1 MLVIARTVILPVK
14 SKKCSVSQIKDGMKI
29 NHCNRKPIPRQ
40 MNKTGKPPL
49 CKPPWEQAKAAKL
62 AIQTAIILV
71 TWAENPGFIFHPR
84 L

>member
-1 MLVIARTVILPVK
+1 
-14 SKKCSVSQIKDGMKI
+14 MKI

-71 TWAENPGFIFHPR
+71 T
-84 L
+84 